1 MKIFL
6 ILISVSIV
14 FAPIYSIIE
23 IAVQTIP
30 PFVMV
35 GLKSRF
41 SNLMLF
47 VRGKINSIKLSK
59 EIKNIHEE

>member
-1 MKIFL
+1 MKIFF

-14 FAPIYSIIE
+14 FASTYSIIE
-23 IAVQTIP
+23 IAVQTIS

-41 SNLMLF
+41 GNLKLF
-47 VRGKINSIKLSK
+47 VTGKINSIKLSK
-59 EIKNIHEE
+59 EI